1 MITRGVNENLTLN
14 GSLSY
19 DPESGDNK
27 GMNFTWHYVNIRAQN
42 YSSSGLLEEGSLPS
56 TNMSNAQ
63 YLGNGT
69 GHVIVIDLEFLH
81 DSDTIIVNL
90 TVAKDYRVSSVLQ
103 IVSLVQDPPPK
114 IAQR

>member
-1 MITRGVNENLTLN
+1 MITRGVNENLTIN

-19 DPESGDNK
+19 DPETGDNK
-27 GMNFTWHYVNIRAQN
+27 GMNFTWHYVNVKGQN
-42 YSSSGLLEEGSLPS
+42 YSGRGLPEEGSLAS

-63 YLGNGT
+63 YIGNGT
-69 GHVIVIDLEFLH
+69 GHVIIIDVKFLH
-81 DSDTIIVNL
+81 DGDTIFVNL

-103 IVSLVQDPPPK
+103 IVSLVQDAPPK